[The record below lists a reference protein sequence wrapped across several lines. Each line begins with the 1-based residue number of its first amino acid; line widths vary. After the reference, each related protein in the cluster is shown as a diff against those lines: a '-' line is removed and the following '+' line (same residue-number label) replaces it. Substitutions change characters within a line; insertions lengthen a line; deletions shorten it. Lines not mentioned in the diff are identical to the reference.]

1 MSNELRTMAH
11 SSKLTTQSKKNK
23 KSMNTT
29 LTLILAVVCII
40 VATVLRNLV
49 EKNLR
54 RTAEENPEKYQKK
67 LRNINIIRL
76 VLTIGIIVFFTIN
89 LINDWQ
95 MGDKNYFNLALIIIM
110 IVGSISVFSK
120 RFKK

>member
-1 MSNELRTMAH
+1 MD
-11 SSKLTTQSKKNK
+11 
-23 KSMNTT
+23 TT

-54 RTAEENPEKYQKK
+54 RTAKENPEKYQKK